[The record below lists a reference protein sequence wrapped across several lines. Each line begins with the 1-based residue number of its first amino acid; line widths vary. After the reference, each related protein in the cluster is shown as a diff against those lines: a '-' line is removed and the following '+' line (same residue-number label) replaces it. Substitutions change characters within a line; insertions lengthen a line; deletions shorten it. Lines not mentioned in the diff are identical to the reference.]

1 MTLAGGIDLG
11 GTKIEARLF
20 DTVTWAAVETREVP
34 TPRDEYRLMVAALV
48 SAVNWLVDHGAGTV
62 GLGAPGLTS
71 PDGIALTGN
80 LPAKGMP
87 LRADLEAEL
96 ERPLP
101 IINDCRAFTLSEA
114 RFGAGRRAHSVLGV
128 VIGTGLAGGFVTN
141 GKVLDG
147 PNGQAGE
154 FGHMPMPFDVVSR
167 YDLPWLTCGCGR
179 SGCYETICAGPG
191 LARLAELKAGRRISP
206 VDFANETGPD
216 ADEVLAIWSD
226 VLGSLLSSTILTLDP
241 EVIVLGGGVSKMPG
255 VAERIAKALKGELLA
270 STRAPS
276 ILPAE
281 GGDRSGARGAAL
293 FAFEQMA
300 GSWPR

>member
-1 MTLAGGIDLG
+1 MALAGGIDLG

-20 DTVTWAAVETREVP
+20 ETETWVAVEASEVS
-34 TPRDEYRLMVAALV
+34 TPREDYQSMLEALV
-48 SAVNWLVDHGAGTV
+48 GAVRWLLDKGAGTV
-62 GLGAPGLTS
+62 GLGAPGLIS
-71 PDGIALTGN
+71 PEGIALTAN
-80 LPAKGMP
+80 LPANGKP
-87 LRADLEAEL
+87 LRADLEAAL

-114 RFGAGRRAHSVLGV
+114 RFGAGKDAHSVLGV
-128 VIGTGLAGGFVTN
+128 VIGTGLAGGFVSN

-167 YDLPWLTCGCGR
+167 HDLPWVTCGCGR

-191 LARLAELKAGRRISP
+191 LARMAEIKTGRKVSASDLAR
-206 VDFANETGPD
+206 ETTPEI
-216 ADEVLAIWSD
+216 ADVLAIWGE
-226 VLGSLLSSTILTLDP
+226 VMGSLLASTILTLDP
-241 EVIVLGGGVSKMPG
+241 EVIVLGGGVSKMPH
-255 VAERIAKALKGELLA
+255 VAEQLAGSLEGELLA
-270 STRAPS
+270 GTRPPA

-293 FAFEQMA
+293 FAFEQEA
-300 GSWPR
+300 GT